1 VKEVERA
8 ELFKNSKE
16 NTEWLKENYEHLKK
30 KYDEQWIV
38 IENKTVIKSASTFD
52 EVLSLVRKRDPNR
65 VIVEY
70 MQSTPVAMF
79 F

>member
-1 VKEVERA
+1 MEKA

-16 NTEWLKENYEHLKK
+16 NLEWFKENYEDLKK
-30 KYDEQWIV
+30 KYDERWIV
-38 IENKTVIKSASTFD
+38 IDNKTVVKSASTFD
-52 EVLSLVRKRDPNR
+52 EILALVRKHDPNK

-70 MQSTPVAMF
+70 IQSKQIAMF

>member
-1 VKEVERA
+1 MERA

-16 NTEWLKENYEHLKK
+16 NLEWFKENYEDLKK
-30 KYDEQWIV
+30 KYDERWIV
-38 IENKTVIKSASTFD
+38 IDNKTVVKSASTFD
-52 EVLSLVRKRDPNR
+52 EILALVRKHDPNK

-70 MQSTPVAMF
+70 MQSKQIAMF

>member
-1 VKEVERA
+1 MEKA

-16 NTEWLKENYEHLKK
+16 NIEWFKENYENLKK
-30 KYDEQWIV
+30 KYDERWIV
-38 IENKTVIKSASTFD
+38 IENKTVVKSASTFD
-52 EVLSLVRKRDPNR
+52 EILAVVRNRDPNK

-70 MQSTPVAMF
+70 MQSNPIAMF

>member
-1 VKEVERA
+1 MEKA

-16 NTEWLKENYEHLKK
+16 NIEWFKENYEDLKK
-30 KYDEQWIV
+30 KYDGRWIV
-38 IENKTVIKSASTFD
+38 IDNKTVVKSAGTFD
-52 EVLSLVRKRDPNR
+52 EILALVRKHNPNK

-70 MQSTPVAMF
+70 MQSKQIAMF